1 VSGWLGGY
9 GPQGDD
15 ATLSARFQSATG
27 ATLATATIGP
37 VTVKE
42 RDDNSE
48 LLYRS
53 SAGTVPEGTRQVLI
67 TLVFQRY
74 EGAYNDGVA
83 DNLSL
88 VFS

>member
-1 VSGWLGGY
+1 MPTPWPGVSGWLGGY

-15 ATLSARFQSATG
+15 ATLSARFKSATG

-53 SAGTVPEGTRQVLI
+53 SAGTVPEGTRQCP
-67 TLVFQRY
+67 
-74 EGAYNDGVA
+74 
-83 DNLSL
+83 
-88 VFS
+88 